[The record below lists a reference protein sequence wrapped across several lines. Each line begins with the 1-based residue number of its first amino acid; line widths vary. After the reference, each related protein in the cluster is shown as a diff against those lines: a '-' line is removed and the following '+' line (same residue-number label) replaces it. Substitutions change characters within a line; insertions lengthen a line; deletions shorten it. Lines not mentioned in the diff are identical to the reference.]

1 MSQFDGVVDRRGSGS
16 YKWDIE
22 EGDDVLPMWV
32 ADMDFKTAPVVIEAL
47 QKRVAHG
54 VFGYTSV
61 PDAYYDA
68 TINWFKRRH
77 NWEVK
82 REWFIYTSGVVPAI
96 SAIINAVAEPGDYVI
111 TQTPAFNCFF
121 SSIRN
126 DKCKLLPNPLI
137 YKDGKYSIDFDDLEK
152 KAADPKAKVMILC
165 NPHNPS
171 GRVWT
176 EAELRKV
183 GEICLKHNVFI
194 IVDEIHNEI
203 VYDGYKY
210 IPFASLSEE
219 FLMHSATCVSPSKSF
234 NMAGLQ
240 ISNIF
245 AADPEIRAK
254 IDKSINVNEVCDV
267 NPFGVVA
274 LIAAYNEGE
283 QWLKELIQYLHNNY
297 LYVKEFFEKNLPQFP
312 VITLEGTYLV
322 WIDCKCLGMKSA
334 EIAEKLLKE
343 EKLKLSPGTLYGD
356 DGEGFIRLNIACPKS
371 TLIKGV
377 EKIYNLFQRLTN
389 KA

>member
-1 MSQFDGVVDRRGSGS
+1 MSQFDEVVDRRGSGS

-32 ADMDFKTAPVVIEAL
+32 ADMDFKTAPVIIEAL
-47 QKRVAHG
+47 QKRVSHG

-61 PDAYYDA
+61 PDAFYDA
-68 TINWFKRRH
+68 TINWFKHRH

-126 DKCKLLPNPLI
+126 DKCKLLANPLL

-152 KAADPKAKVMILC
+152 KAADPKAKVLILC

-183 GEICLKHNVFI
+183 GEICLKHNVFVI
-194 IVDEIHNEI
+194 ADEIHNEI

-219 FLMHSATCVSPSKSF
+219 FLMHSATCVSPTKSF

-283 QWLKELIQYLHNNY
+283 PWLKELIQYLHDNY
-297 LYVKEFFEKNLPQFP
+297 IYVKEFFEKNLPQFP
-312 VITLEGTYLV
+312 VISLEGTYLV
-322 WIDCKCLGMKSA
+322 WIDCKCLGLKSA
-334 EIAEKLLKE
+334 EISEKLLKE
-343 EKLKLSPGTLYGD
+343 ERLKLSPGTLYGD

-371 TLIKGV
+371 TLVKGV
-377 EKIYNLFQRLTN
+377 EKINNLFQRLTN

>member
-1 MSQFDGVVDRRGSGS
+1 MSQFDEVVDRRGSGS

-377 EKIYNLFQRLTN
+377 EKINNLFQRLTN